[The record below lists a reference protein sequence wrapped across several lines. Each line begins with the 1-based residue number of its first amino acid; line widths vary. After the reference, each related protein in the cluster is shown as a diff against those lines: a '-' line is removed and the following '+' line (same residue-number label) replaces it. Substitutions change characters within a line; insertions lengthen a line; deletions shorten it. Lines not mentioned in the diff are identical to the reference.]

1 LSINFKELADLS
13 KNSGSSKSKAKR
25 SLKKALAGV
34 QDVIMKVKIE
44 VIKQKGEMYKIDS
57 IEVFEDLM
65 SKEEH
70 PFVCKLHK

>member
-1 LSINFKELADLS
+1 
-13 KNSGSSKSKAKR
+13 
-25 SLKKALAGV
+25 
-34 QDVIMKVKIE
+34 MKVKIE